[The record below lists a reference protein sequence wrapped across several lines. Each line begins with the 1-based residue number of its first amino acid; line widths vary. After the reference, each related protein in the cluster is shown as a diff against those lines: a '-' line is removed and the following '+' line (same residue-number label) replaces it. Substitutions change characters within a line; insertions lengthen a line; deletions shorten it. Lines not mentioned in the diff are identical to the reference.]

1 MDLFGDEP
9 LSIDEIKNRLRSG
22 DVTGAETVAQEL
34 LATEPDNVQAK
45 MLYGTCRQLQG
56 DDETF
61 RRIHDE
67 LVPKMATVVD
77 GETQG
82 LWRKYHTLWISMI
95 ATGLALAG
103 GVVAIA
109 HLGRTITSECN
120 VTSLYGGPG
129 YQKLQQSDPPLDVGK
144 WDDRTR
150 FWNISLYVA
159 THHEKLE
166 KTEAERFDATKDKQP
181 HAK

>member
-1 MDLFGDEP
+1 MNVE
-9 LSIDEIKNRLRSG
+9 EIKFLLKSG
-22 DVTGAETVAQEL
+22 DVARAEAAAKDL
-34 LATEPDNVQAK
+34 LTAEPDNVQAK

-56 DDETF
+56 DEETF
-61 RRIHDE
+61 LRLHDE
-67 LVPKMATVVD
+67 LAPRIVSVVD

-82 LWRKYHTLWISMI
+82 LWRKYHTLWIGLI

-120 VTSLYGGPG
+120 VSLYGGPG
-129 YQKLQQSDPPLDVGK
+129 YQKLQQSDPLLDVSK
-144 WDDRTR
+144 WDYRTKFR
-150 FWNISLYVA
+150 NISLYVA
-159 THHEKLE
+159 PHHEKVE
-166 KTEAERFDATKDKQP
+166 KTETERFDVTKDKLH